1 MLCDPNLIIIADDD
15 SDDALFLL
23 TVLLSMP
30 LELTVITVPNG
41 ERLIKILEVVSPHF
55 IFLDINMPSM
65 TGWEFLEHFDK
76 LDDTI
81 KSKFRI
87 FILSSSVDQRDKE
100 KAEGIQYISDYLK
113 KHLQLK
119 IDGKAVSI
127 EYLGF
132 EKEGE
137 AAWCYLQVSNVSS
150 VKKIEITDKILHETF
165 NTQINIIHVTVNGER
180 KSNRLNYPDA
190 TVEVSF

>member
-1 MLCDPNLIIIADDD
+1 MAAIVYKWFLTSLVSFFHPFFVSVTEMNHNAKDKTLEISCKLFADD
-15 SDDALFLL
+15 FEKG
-23 TVLLSMP
+23 
-30 LELTVITVPNG
+30 LEQVYKTPVDITNP
-41 ERLIKILEVVSPHF
+41 K
-55 IFLDINMPSM
+55 
-65 TGWEFLEHFDK
+65 DK
-76 LDDTI
+76 KQT
-81 KSKFRI
+81 
-87 FILSSSVDQRDKE
+87 E
-100 KAEGIQYISDYLK
+100 QYISDYLK

>member
-1 MLCDPNLIIIADDD
+1 MNHNAKDKTLEISCKLFADD
-15 SDDALFLL
+15 FEKG
-23 TVLLSMP
+23 
-30 LELTVITVPNG
+30 LEQVYKTPVDITNP
-41 ERLIKILEVVSPHF
+41 K
-55 IFLDINMPSM
+55 
-65 TGWEFLEHFDK
+65 DK
-76 LDDTI
+76 KQT
-81 KSKFRI
+81 
-87 FILSSSVDQRDKE
+87 E
-100 KAEGIQYISDYLK
+100 QYISDYLK

>member
-1 MLCDPNLIIIADDD
+1 MAAIVYKWFLTSLVSFFHPFFVSVTEMNHNAKDKTLEISCKLFADD
-15 SDDALFLL
+15 FEKG
-23 TVLLSMP
+23 
-30 LELTVITVPNG
+30 LEQVYKTPVDITNP
-41 ERLIKILEVVSPHF
+41 K
-55 IFLDINMPSM
+55 
-65 TGWEFLEHFDK
+65 DK
-76 LDDTI
+76 KQT
-81 KSKFRI
+81 
-87 FILSSSVDQRDKE
+87 E
-100 KAEGIQYISDYLK
+100 QYISDYLK
-113 KHLQLK
+113 KHLLLK

>member
-1 MLCDPNLIIIADDD
+1 MAAIVYKWFLTSLVSLFHPFFVSVTEMNHNAKDKTLEISCKLFADD
-15 SDDALFLL
+15 FEKG
-23 TVLLSMP
+23 
-30 LELTVITVPNG
+30 LEQVYKTPVDITNP
-41 ERLIKILEVVSPHF
+41 K
-55 IFLDINMPSM
+55 
-65 TGWEFLEHFDK
+65 DK
-76 LDDTI
+76 KQT
-81 KSKFRI
+81 
-87 FILSSSVDQRDKE
+87 E
-100 KAEGIQYISDYLK
+100 QYISDYLK
-113 KHLQLK
+113 KHLLLK